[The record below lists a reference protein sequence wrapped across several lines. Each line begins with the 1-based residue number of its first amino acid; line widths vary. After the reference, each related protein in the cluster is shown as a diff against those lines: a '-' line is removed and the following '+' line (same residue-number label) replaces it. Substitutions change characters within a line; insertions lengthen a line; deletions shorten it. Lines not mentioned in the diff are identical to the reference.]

1 MCYNERPKNMKVK
14 IGASQFSCIKD
25 NVKENI
31 NKSLDLASKAVSQ
44 KVNVFLLQEL
54 FQTQY
59 FCSTQ
64 NSKFFDLAI
73 TFPDNEIFEV
83 FSNFCKHHE
92 IVIPISFFERYGQN
106 YFNSLVLIDSKGKLS
121 DIYRKSHIPDGPGYN
136 EKFYFTPGNT
146 GFKVFDTK
154 YGKIGCGICWDQW
167 FPESARSMTL
177 LGADMIFYPTA
188 IGSEPQDP
196 NLNSKKHWENVMIGH
211 SAANQIPIIASNRI
225 GEEIEDDIKIN
236 FYGGSFI
243 TDHLG
248 NIQSQMDSDTEGV
261 ISYEINVDEIRKFR
275 QSWGNFRDRR
285 PDLYKKICDF

>member
-1 MCYNERPKNMKVK
+1 MCYNECPKDMKIK
-14 IGASQFSCIKD
+14 IGTSQFSCIKD

-73 TFPDNEIFEV
+73 TFPDSEIFEV
-83 FSNFCKHHE
+83 FSNFCKHHK
-92 IVIPISFFERYGQN
+92 IVIPISFFEKYGQN
-106 YFNSLVLIDSKGKLS
+106 YFNSLVLIDSKGELS
-121 DIYRKSHIPDGPGYN
+121 DIYRKSHIPEGPGYN

-146 GFKVFDTK
+146 GFKVFDTE

-167 FPESARSMTL
+167 FPECARSMTL
-177 LGADMIFYPTA
+177 LGADMILYPTA

-211 SAANQIPIIASNRI
+211 SAANQIPIISSNRI

-248 NIQSQMDSDTEGV
+248 SIQAQMDSVTEGV
-261 ISYEINVDEIRKFR
+261 ISHEINVDEIRKFR

>member
-1 MCYNERPKNMKVK
+1 MKVK

-31 NKSLDLASKAVSQ
+31 NKSLDLAFKAVSQ

>member
-1 MCYNERPKNMKVK
+1 MKIK
-14 IGASQFSCIKD
+14 IGTSQFSCIKD
-25 NVKENI
+25 NVKENM
-31 NKSLDLASKAVSQ
+31 NKSLELASKAASQ

-73 TFPDNEIFEV
+73 TFPNSEIFEV
-83 FSNFCKHHE
+83 FSNFCKHHK
-92 IVIPISFFERYGQN
+92 IVIPISFFEKYGQN

-146 GFKVFDTK
+146 GFKVFDTE

-167 FPESARSMTL
+167 FPECARSMTL
-177 LGADMIFYPTA
+177 LGADMILYPTA

-211 SAANQIPIIASNRI
+211 SAANQIPIISSNRI

-248 NIQSQMDSDTEGV
+248 SIQAQMDSVTEGF
-261 ISYEINVDEIRKFR
+261 ISHEINVDEIRKFR

>member
-1 MCYNERPKNMKVK
+1 MKIK
-14 IGASQFSCIKD
+14 IGTSQFSCIKD

-44 KVNVFLLQEL
+44 KVNVLLLQEL

-73 TFPDNEIFEV
+73 TFPNSEIFEV
-83 FSNFCKHHE
+83 FSNFCKHHK
-92 IVIPISFFERYGQN
+92 IVIPISFFEKYGQN
-106 YFNSLVLIDSKGKLS
+106 YFNSLVLIDSKGELS

-146 GFKVFDTK
+146 GFKVFDTE

-167 FPESARSMTL
+167 FPECARSMTL
-177 LGADMIFYPTA
+177 LGADMILYPTA

-211 SAANQIPIIASNRI
+211 SAANQIPIISSNRI

-248 NIQSQMDSDTEGV
+248 SIQAQMDSVTEGV
-261 ISYEINVDEIRKFR
+261 ISHEINVDEIRKFR

>member
-1 MCYNERPKNMKVK
+1 MKIK
-14 IGASQFSCIKD
+14 IGTSQFFCIKD
-25 NVKENI
+25 NVKENM
-31 NKSLDLASKAVSQ
+31 NKSLDLASKAASQ

-73 TFPDNEIFEV
+73 TFPNSEIFEV
-83 FSNFCKHHE
+83 FSNFCKHHK
-92 IVIPISFFERYGQN
+92 IVIPISFFEKYGQN

-146 GFKVFDTK
+146 GFKVFDTE

-167 FPESARSMTL
+167 FPECARSMTL
-177 LGADMIFYPTA
+177 LGADMILYPTA

-211 SAANQIPIIASNRI
+211 SAANQIPIISSNRI

-248 NIQSQMDSDTEGV
+248 SIQAQMDSVTEGV
-261 ISYEINVDEIRKFR
+261 ISHEINVDEIRKFR

>member
-1 MCYNERPKNMKVK
+1 MCYNECPKDMKIK
-14 IGASQFSCIKD
+14 IGTSQFSCIKD
-25 NVKENI
+25 NVKENM
-31 NKSLDLASKAVSQ
+31 NKSLDLASKAASQ

-73 TFPDNEIFEV
+73 TFPNSEIFEV
-83 FSNFCKHHE
+83 FSNFCKHHK
-92 IVIPISFFERYGQN
+92 IVIPISFFEKYGQN
-106 YFNSLVLIDSKGKLS
+106 YFNSLVLMDSKGKLS

-146 GFKVFDTK
+146 GFKVFDTE

-167 FPESARSMTL
+167 FPECARSMTL
-177 LGADMIFYPTA
+177 LGADMILYPTA

-211 SAANQIPIIASNRI
+211 SAANQIPIISSNRI
-225 GEEIEDDIKIN
+225 GEEIEDDIRIN

-248 NIQSQMDSDTEGV
+248 SIQAQMDSVTEGV
-261 ISYEINVDEIRKFR
+261 ISHEINVDEIRKFR

>member
-25 NVKENI
+25 NVKENM
-31 NKSLDLASKAVSQ
+31 NKSLDLASKAASQ

-73 TFPDNEIFEV
+73 TFPNSEIFEV
-83 FSNFCKHHE
+83 FSNFCKHHK
-92 IVIPISFFERYGQN
+92 IVIPISFFEKYGQN
-106 YFNSLVLIDSKGKLS
+106 YFNSLVLIDSKGELS

-146 GFKVFDTK
+146 GFKVFDTE

-167 FPESARSMTL
+167 FPECARSMTL
-177 LGADMIFYPTA
+177 LGADMILYPTA

-211 SAANQIPIIASNRI
+211 SAANQIPIISSNRI

-248 NIQSQMDSDTEGV
+248 SIQAQMDSVTEGV
-261 ISYEINVDEIRKFR
+261 ISHEINVDEIRKFR

>member
-1 MCYNERPKNMKVK
+1 MKIK
-14 IGASQFSCIKD
+14 IGTSQFSCIKD
-25 NVKENI
+25 NVKENM

-73 TFPDNEIFEV
+73 TFPDSEIFEV
-83 FSNFCKHHE
+83 FSNFCKHHK
-92 IVIPISFFERYGQN
+92 IVIPISFFEKYGQN
-106 YFNSLVLIDSKGKLS
+106 YFNSLVLVNSKGELS
-121 DIYRKSHIPDGPGYN
+121 DIYRKSHIPEGPGYN

-146 GFKVFDTK
+146 GFKVFDTE

-167 FPESARSMTL
+167 FPECARSMTL
-177 LGADMIFYPTA
+177 LGADMILYPTA

-211 SAANQIPIIASNRI
+211 SAANQIPIISSNRI

-248 NIQSQMDSDTEGV
+248 SIQAQMDSVTEGV
-261 ISYEINVDEIRKFR
+261 ISHDINVDEIRKFR
-275 QSWGNFRDRR
+275 HSWGNFRDRR

>member
-1 MCYNERPKNMKVK
+1 MIIK
-14 IGASQFSCIKD
+14 IGTSQFSCIKD

-73 TFPDNEIFEV
+73 SFPDNEIFEV
-83 FSNFCKHHE
+83 FSNFCKHHK
-92 IVIPISFFERYGQN
+92 IVIPISFFEKYGQN
-106 YFNSLVLIDSKGKLS
+106 YFNSLVLIDSNGKLS

-146 GFKVFDTK
+146 GFKVFNTE

-167 FPESARSMTL
+167 FPECARSMTL
-177 LGADMIFYPTA
+177 LGADIILYPTA

-211 SAANQIPIIASNRI
+211 SAANQIPIVASNRI

-248 NIQSQMDSDTEGV
+248 NIQAQMDSSTEGV
-261 ISYEINVDEIRKFR
+261 ISHEINVDEIRKFR

>member
-1 MCYNERPKNMKVK
+1 MKIK
-14 IGASQFSCIKD
+14 IGTSQFSCIKD
-25 NVKENI
+25 NVKENM
-31 NKSLDLASKAVSQ
+31 NKSLDLASKAASQ

-73 TFPDNEIFEV
+73 TFPNSEIFEV
-83 FSNFCKHHE
+83 FSNFCKHHK
-92 IVIPISFFERYGQN
+92 IVMPISFFEKYGQN
-106 YFNSLVLIDSKGKLS
+106 YFNSLVLIDSKGELS

-146 GFKVFDTK
+146 GFKVFDTE

-167 FPESARSMTL
+167 FPECARSMTL
-177 LGADMIFYPTA
+177 LGADMILYPTA

-211 SAANQIPIIASNRI
+211 SAANQIPIISSNRI

-248 NIQSQMDSDTEGV
+248 SIQAQMDSVTEGV
-261 ISYEINVDEIRKFR
+261 ISHEINVDEIRKFR

>member
-1 MCYNERPKNMKVK
+1 MIIK
-14 IGASQFSCIKD
+14 IGTSQFSCIKD

-73 TFPDNEIFEV
+73 SFPDNEIFEV
-83 FSNFCKHHE
+83 FSNFCKHHK
-92 IVIPISFFERYGQN
+92 IVIPISFFEKYGQN
-106 YFNSLVLIDSKGKLS
+106 YFNSLVLIDSNGRLS

-146 GFKVFDTK
+146 GFKVFNTE

-167 FPESARSMTL
+167 FPECARSMTL
-177 LGADMIFYPTA
+177 LGADIILYPTA

-211 SAANQIPIIASNRI
+211 SAANQIPIVASNRI

-248 NIQSQMDSDTEGV
+248 NIQAQMDSSTEGV
-261 ISYEINVDEIRKFR
+261 ISHEINVDEIRKFR

>member
-1 MCYNERPKNMKVK
+1 MIIK
-14 IGASQFSCIKD
+14 IGTSQFSCIKD

-73 TFPDNEIFEV
+73 SFPDNEIFEV
-83 FSNFCKHHE
+83 FSNFCKHHK
-92 IVIPISFFERYGQN
+92 IVIPISFFEKYGQN
-106 YFNSLVLIDSKGKLS
+106 YFNSLVLIDSNGKLNE
-121 DIYRKSHIPDGPGYN
+121 IYRKSHIPDGPGYN

-146 GFKVFDTK
+146 GFKVFNTE

-167 FPESARSMTL
+167 FPECARSMTL
-177 LGADMIFYPTA
+177 LGADIILYPTA

-211 SAANQIPIIASNRI
+211 SAANQIPIVASNRI

-248 NIQSQMDSDTEGV
+248 NIQVQMDSSTEGV
-261 ISYEINVDEIRKFR
+261 ISHEINVDEIRKFR

>member
-1 MCYNERPKNMKVK
+1 MTIK
-14 IGASQFSCIKD
+14 IGTSQFSCIKD

-73 TFPDNEIFEV
+73 SFPDNEIFEV
-83 FSNFCKHHE
+83 FSNFCKHHK
-92 IVIPISFFERYGQN
+92 IVIPISFFEKYGQN
-106 YFNSLVLIDSKGKLS
+106 YFNSLVLIDSNGRLS

-146 GFKVFDTK
+146 GFKVFNTE

-167 FPESARSMTL
+167 FPECARSMTL
-177 LGADMIFYPTA
+177 LGADIILYPTA

-211 SAANQIPIIASNRI
+211 SAANQIPIVASNRI
-225 GEEIEDDIKIN
+225 GEEVEDDIKIN

-248 NIQSQMDSDTEGV
+248 NIQAQMDSSTEGV

>member
-1 MCYNERPKNMKVK
+1 MTIK
-14 IGASQFSCIKD
+14 IGTSQFSCIKD

-73 TFPDNEIFEV
+73 SFPDNEIFEV
-83 FSNFCKHHE
+83 FSNFCKHHK
-92 IVIPISFFERYGQN
+92 IVIPISFFEKYGQN
-106 YFNSLVLIDSKGKLS
+106 YFNSLVLIDSNGKLS

-146 GFKVFDTK
+146 GFKVFNTE

-167 FPESARSMTL
+167 FPECARSMTL
-177 LGADMIFYPTA
+177 LGADIILYPTA

-211 SAANQIPIIASNRI
+211 SAANQIPIVASNRI
-225 GEEIEDDIKIN
+225 GEEVEDDIKIN

-248 NIQSQMDSDTEGV
+248 NIQAQMDSSTEGV

>member
-1 MCYNERPKNMKVK
+1 MCYNECPKDMKIK
-14 IGASQFSCIKD
+14 IGTSQFSCIKD
-25 NVKENI
+25 NVKENM
-31 NKSLDLASKAVSQ
+31 NKSLDLASKAASQ

-73 TFPDNEIFEV
+73 TFPNSEIFEV
-83 FSNFCKHHE
+83 FSNFCKHHK
-92 IVIPISFFERYGQN
+92 IVIPISFFEKYGQN

-146 GFKVFDTK
+146 GFKVFDTE

-167 FPESARSMTL
+167 FPECARSMTL
-177 LGADMIFYPTA
+177 LGADMILYPTA

-211 SAANQIPIIASNRI
+211 SAANQIPIISSNRI

-248 NIQSQMDSDTEGV
+248 SIQAQMDSVTEGV

>member
-1 MCYNERPKNMKVK
+1 MCYNECPKDMKIK
-14 IGASQFSCIKD
+14 IGTSQFSCIKD

-31 NKSLDLASKAVSQ
+31 NKSLDLASKAASQ

-73 TFPDNEIFEV
+73 TFPNSEIFEV
-83 FSNFCKHHE
+83 FSNFCKHHK
-92 IVIPISFFERYGQN
+92 IVIPISFFEKYGQN
-106 YFNSLVLIDSKGKLS
+106 YFNSLVLIDSKGELS

-146 GFKVFDTK
+146 GFKVFDTE

-167 FPESARSMTL
+167 FPECARSMTL
-177 LGADMIFYPTA
+177 LGADMILYPTA

-211 SAANQIPIIASNRI
+211 SAANQIPIISSNRI

-248 NIQSQMDSDTEGV
+248 SIQAQMDSVTEGV
-261 ISYEINVDEIRKFR
+261 ISHEINVDEIRKFR

>member
-1 MCYNERPKNMKVK
+1 MIIK
-14 IGASQFSCIKD
+14 IGTSQFSCIKD

-73 TFPDNEIFEV
+73 SFPYNEIFEV
-83 FSNFCKHHE
+83 FSNFCKHHK
-92 IVIPISFFERYGQN
+92 IVIPISFFEKYGQN
-106 YFNSLVLIDSKGKLS
+106 YFNSLIVIDSNGKLS
-121 DIYRKSHIPDGPGYN
+121 EVYRKSHIPDGPGYN

-146 GFKVFDTK
+146 GFKVFNTE

-167 FPESARSMTL
+167 FPECARSMTL
-177 LGADMIFYPTA
+177 MGADILLYPTA
-188 IGSEPQDP
+188 IGSEPHDP
-196 NLNSKKHWENVMIGH
+196 NINSKLHWQNVMIGH
-211 SAANQIPIIASNRI
+211 SAANQIPVIAYNRI
-225 GEEIEDDIKIN
+225 VIETEQDISLT
-236 FYGGSFI
+236 FYGSSFI
-243 TDHLG
+243 TDHMG
-248 NIQSQMDSDTEGV
+248 NIIKTMDEKSEG
-261 ISYEINVDEIRKFR
+261 IIFQEFDLEEIKKYR

>member
-1 MCYNERPKNMKVK
+1 MTIK
-14 IGASQFSCIKD
+14 IGTSQFSCIKD

-31 NKSLDLASKAVSQ
+31 NRSLDLASKAVSQ

-73 TFPDNEIFEV
+73 SFPDNEIFEV
-83 FSNFCKHHE
+83 FSNFCKHHK
-92 IVIPISFFERYGQN
+92 IVIPISFFEKYGQN
-106 YFNSLVLIDSKGKLS
+106 YFNSLVLIDSNGKLS

-146 GFKVFDTK
+146 GFKVFNTE

-167 FPESARSMTL
+167 FPECARSMTL
-177 LGADMIFYPTA
+177 LGADIILYPTA

-211 SAANQIPIIASNRI
+211 SAANQIPIVASNRI

-248 NIQSQMDSDTEGV
+248 NIQAQMDSSTEGV
-261 ISYEINVDEIRKFR
+261 ISHEINVDEIRKFR

>member
-1 MCYNERPKNMKVK
+1 LCYNECPKDMKIK
-14 IGASQFSCIKD
+14 IGTSQFSCIKD

-31 NKSLDLASKAVSQ
+31 NKSLDLASKAASQ

-73 TFPDNEIFEV
+73 TFPNSEIFEV
-83 FSNFCKHHE
+83 FSNFCKHHK
-92 IVIPISFFERYGQN
+92 IVIPISFFEKYGQN

-146 GFKVFDTK
+146 GFKVFDTE

-167 FPESARSMTL
+167 FPECARSMTL
-177 LGADMIFYPTA
+177 LGADMILYPTA

-211 SAANQIPIIASNRI
+211 SAANQIPIISSNRI

-248 NIQSQMDSDTEGV
+248 SIQAQMDSVTEGV
-261 ISYEINVDEIRKFR
+261 ISHEINVDEIRKFR

>member
-1 MCYNERPKNMKVK
+1 MCYNERPKNMIIK
-14 IGASQFSCIKD
+14 IGTSQFSCIKD

-73 TFPDNEIFEV
+73 SFPDNEIFEV
-83 FSNFCKHHE
+83 FSNFCKHHK
-92 IVIPISFFERYGQN
+92 IVIPISFFEKYGQN
-106 YFNSLVLIDSKGKLS
+106 YFNSLIVIDSNGKLS
-121 DIYRKSHIPDGPGYN
+121 EVYRKSHIPDGPGYN

-146 GFKVFDTK
+146 GFKVFNTE

-167 FPESARSMTL
+167 FPECARSMTL
-177 LGADMIFYPTA
+177 MGADILLYPTA
-188 IGSEPQDP
+188 IGSEPHDP
-196 NLNSKKHWENVMIGH
+196 NINSKLHWQNVMIGH
-211 SAANQIPIIASNRI
+211 SAANQIPVIASNRI
-225 GEEIEDDIKIN
+225 GIETEQDISLT
-236 FYGGSFI
+236 FYGSSFI
-243 TDHLG
+243 TDHMG
-248 NIQSQMDSDTEGV
+248 NIIKTMDEKSEG
-261 ISYEINVDEIRKFR
+261 IIFQEFDLEEIKKYR

>member
-1 MCYNERPKNMKVK
+1 MKIK
-14 IGASQFSCIKD
+14 IGTSQFSCIKD

-31 NKSLDLASKAVSQ
+31 NKSLDLASKAASQ

-73 TFPDNEIFEV
+73 TFPNSEIFEV
-83 FSNFCKHHE
+83 FSNFCKHHK
-92 IVIPISFFERYGQN
+92 IVIPISFFEKYGQN

-146 GFKVFDTK
+146 GFKVFDTE

-167 FPESARSMTL
+167 FPECARSMTL
-177 LGADMIFYPTA
+177 LGADMILYPTA

-211 SAANQIPIIASNRI
+211 SAANQIPIISSNRI

-248 NIQSQMDSDTEGV
+248 SIQAQMDSFTEGV
-261 ISYEINVDEIRKFR
+261 ISHEINVDEIRKFR
-275 QSWGNFRDRR
+275 HSWGNFRDRR

>member
-1 MCYNERPKNMKVK
+1 MIIK
-14 IGASQFSCIKD
+14 IGTSQFSCIKD

-73 TFPDNEIFEV
+73 SFPDNEIFEV
-83 FSNFCKHHE
+83 FSNFCKHHK
-92 IVIPISFFERYGQN
+92 IVIPISFFEKYGQN
-106 YFNSLVLIDSKGKLS
+106 YFNSLVLIDSNGKLNE
-121 DIYRKSHIPDGPGYN
+121 IYRKSHIPDGPGYS

-146 GFKVFDTK
+146 GFKVFNTE

-167 FPESARSMTL
+167 FPECARSMTL
-177 LGADMIFYPTA
+177 LGADIILYPTA

-211 SAANQIPIIASNRI
+211 SAANQIPIVASNRI

-248 NIQSQMDSDTEGV
+248 NIQVQMDSSTEGV
-261 ISYEINVDEIRKFR
+261 ISHEINVDEIRKFR

>member
-1 MCYNERPKNMKVK
+1 MIIK
-14 IGASQFSCIKD
+14 IGTSQFSCIKD

-73 TFPDNEIFEV
+73 SFPNNEIFEV
-83 FSNFCKHHE
+83 FSNFCKHHK
-92 IVIPISFFERYGQN
+92 IVIPISFFEKYGQN
-106 YFNSLVLIDSKGKLS
+106 YFNSLIVIDSNGKLS
-121 DIYRKSHIPDGPGYN
+121 EVYRKSHIPDGPGYN

-146 GFKVFDTK
+146 GFKVFNTE

-167 FPESARSMTL
+167 FPECARSMTL
-177 LGADMIFYPTA
+177 MGADILLYPTA
-188 IGSEPQDP
+188 IGSEPHDP
-196 NLNSKKHWENVMIGH
+196 NINSKLHWQNVMIGH
-211 SAANQIPIIASNRI
+211 SAANQIPVIASNRI
-225 GEEIEDDIKIN
+225 GIETEQDISLT
-236 FYGGSFI
+236 FYGSSFI
-243 TDHLG
+243 TDHMG
-248 NIQSQMDSDTEGV
+248 NIIKTMDEKSEG
-261 ISYEINVDEIRKFR
+261 IIFQEFDLEEIKKYR

>member
-1 MCYNERPKNMKVK
+1 MIIK
-14 IGASQFSCIKD
+14 IGTSQFSCIKD

-73 TFPDNEIFEV
+73 SFPDNEIFEV
-83 FSNFCKHHE
+83 YSNFCKHHK
-92 IVIPISFFERYGQN
+92 IVIPISFFEKYGQN
-106 YFNSLVLIDSKGKLS
+106 YFNSLVLIDSNGRLS

-146 GFKVFDTK
+146 GFKVFNTE

-167 FPESARSMTL
+167 FPECARSMTL
-177 LGADMIFYPTA
+177 LGADIILYPTA

-211 SAANQIPIIASNRI
+211 SAANQIPIVASNRI

-248 NIQSQMDSDTEGV
+248 NIQAQMDSSTEGV
-261 ISYEINVDEIRKFR
+261 ISHEINVDEIRKFR

>member
-1 MCYNERPKNMKVK
+1 MCYNECPKDMKIK
-14 IGASQFSCIKD
+14 IGTSQFSCIKN
-25 NVKENI
+25 NVKENM
-31 NKSLDLASKAVSQ
+31 NKSLDLASKAASQ

-73 TFPDNEIFEV
+73 TFPNSEIFEV
-83 FSNFCKHHE
+83 FSNFCKHHK
-92 IVIPISFFERYGQN
+92 IVIPISFFEKYGQN
-106 YFNSLVLIDSKGKLS
+106 YFNSLVLIDSKGELS

-146 GFKVFDTK
+146 GFKVFDTE

-167 FPESARSMTL
+167 FPECARSMTL
-177 LGADMIFYPTA
+177 LGADMILYPTA

-211 SAANQIPIIASNRI
+211 SAANQIPIISSNRI

-248 NIQSQMDSDTEGV
+248 SIQAQMDSVTEGV
-261 ISYEINVDEIRKFR
+261 ISHEINVDEIRKFR

>member
-1 MCYNERPKNMKVK
+1 MTIK
-14 IGASQFSCIKD
+14 IGTSQFSCIKD

-73 TFPDNEIFEV
+73 SFPDNEIFEV
-83 FSNFCKHHE
+83 FSNFCKHHK
-92 IVIPISFFERYGQN
+92 IVIPISFFEKYGQN
-106 YFNSLVLIDSKGKLS
+106 YFNSLVLIDSNGRLS

-146 GFKVFDTK
+146 GFKVFNTE

-167 FPESARSMTL
+167 FPECARSMTL
-177 LGADMIFYPTA
+177 LGADIILYPTA

-211 SAANQIPIIASNRI
+211 SAANQIPIVASNRI
-225 GEEIEDDIKIN
+225 GEEVEDDIKIN

-248 NIQSQMDSDTEGV
+248 NIQAQMDSSTEGV
-261 ISYEINVDEIRKFR
+261 ISHEINVDEIRKFR

>member
-1 MCYNERPKNMKVK
+1 MCHNECPKDMKIK
-14 IGASQFSCIKD
+14 IGTSQFSCIKD
-25 NVKENI
+25 NVKENM
-31 NKSLDLASKAVSQ
+31 NKSLDLASKAASQ

-73 TFPDNEIFEV
+73 TFPNSEIFEV
-83 FSNFCKHHE
+83 FSNFCKHHK
-92 IVIPISFFERYGQN
+92 IVIPISFFEKYGQN
-106 YFNSLVLIDSKGKLS
+106 YFNSLVLIDSKGELS

-146 GFKVFDTK
+146 GFKVFDTE

-167 FPESARSMTL
+167 FPECARSMTL
-177 LGADMIFYPTA
+177 LGADMILYPTA

-211 SAANQIPIIASNRI
+211 SAANQIPIISSNRI

-248 NIQSQMDSDTEGV
+248 SIQAQMDSVTEGV
-261 ISYEINVDEIRKFR
+261 ISHEINVDEIRKFR

>member
-1 MCYNERPKNMKVK
+1 MCYNECPKDMKIK
-14 IGASQFSCIKD
+14 IGTSQFSCIKD
-25 NVKENI
+25 NVKENM
-31 NKSLDLASKAVSQ
+31 NKSLDLASKAASQ

-73 TFPDNEIFEV
+73 TFPNSEIFEV
-83 FSNFCKHHE
+83 FSNFCKHHK
-92 IVIPISFFERYGQN
+92 IVIPISFFEKYGQN

-146 GFKVFDTK
+146 GFKVFDTE

-167 FPESARSMTL
+167 FPECARSMTL
-177 LGADMIFYPTA
+177 LGADMILYPTA

-211 SAANQIPIIASNRI
+211 SAANQIPIISSNRI

-248 NIQSQMDSDTEGV
+248 SIQAQMDSVTEGV
-261 ISYEINVDEIRKFR
+261 ISHEINVDEIRKFR

>member
-1 MCYNERPKNMKVK
+1 MKIK
-14 IGASQFSCIKD
+14 IGTSQFSCIKD

-73 TFPDNEIFEV
+73 TFPNSEIFEV
-83 FSNFCKHHE
+83 FSNFCKHHK
-92 IVIPISFFERYGQN
+92 IVIPISFFEKYGQN
-106 YFNSLVLIDSKGKLS
+106 YFNSLVLIDSKGELS
-121 DIYRKSHIPDGPGYN
+121 DIYRKSHIPEGPGYN

-146 GFKVFDTK
+146 GFKVFDTE

-167 FPESARSMTL
+167 FPECARSMTL
-177 LGADMIFYPTA
+177 LGADMILYPTA

-211 SAANQIPIIASNRI
+211 SAANQIPIISSNRI

-248 NIQSQMDSDTEGV
+248 SIQAQMDSVTEGV
-261 ISYEINVDEIRKFR
+261 ISHEINVDEIRKFR